1 MSIETPSKP
10 TKLCPTCGTR
20 VNEDA
25 LRCQVCGT
33 DLTNLGKSSLTA
45 KSLQSSRIPVITLNL
60 PLALGL
66 LALFIAIGASL
77 VYFAMRQPTAQAV
90 VPTETPTVTITPTAT
105 NTPTPITPTATNTL
119 EPSPT
124 PFTYKVALG
133 DSCSTIA
140 FRFGVSIQSIV
151 LLNELPAACDT
162 LFEGQTLLIPQP
174 TSTPTPL
181 PTATLSE
188 AEATDAACP
197 KIEYTVQDN
206 DTLSSIS
213 ANYAVPIAVL
223 KSYNGRVNDTVRSGE
238 ILIIPL
244 CERAATPGPSPTPTP
259 PPPYPAPNL
268 LLPAD
273 GAPFTAADDT
283 ITLQWAAVGTLRENE
298 AYAVTIV
305 DLTEGL
311 ERKLVEYVTDT
322 KFIVPLN
329 FRPSDNQ
336 IHIFRWS
343 ISTVRQTGTDND
355 GNPLWEPAGAAS
367 EQRVFGWSGTGA
379 APPPTSVP
387 SP

>member
-1 MSIETPSKP
+1 MSLETPSKP

-20 VNEDA
+20 VSEDA

-33 DLTNLGKSSLTA
+33 DLTNPGKSSPSA
-45 KSLQSSRIPVITLNL
+45 NSVHASRIPVITLNL

-90 VPTETPTVTITPTAT
+90 VPTDTPTVTITPTAS
-105 NTPTPITPTATNTL
+105 NTPTPITPTTTNTP

-133 DSCSTIA
+133 DTCSTIA

-213 ANYAVPIAVL
+213 ANYAVPIAAL

-305 DLTEGL
+305 DLTEGS

-322 KFIVPLN
+322 KFIVPLS
-329 FRPSDNQ
+329 FRPGDNRT
-336 IHIFRWS
+336 HIFRWS
-343 ISTVRQTGTDND
+343 ILTMRQTGTDND
-355 GNPLWEPAGAAS
+355 GNPIWEPAGAAS
-367 EQRVFGWSGTGA
+367 EQRVFGWTGTGA
-379 APPPTSVP
+379 APPPATTP

>member
-1 MSIETPSKP
+1 MSLETPSKP

-20 VNEDA
+20 VSEDA
-25 LRCQVCGT
+25 PRCQVCGT
-33 DLTNLGKSSLTA
+33 DLTNPAKSSKA
-45 KSLQSSRIPVITLNL
+45 ANSVQGSRIPVITVNL

-77 VYFAMRQPTAQAV
+77 VYFAMRQPAAQTIA
-90 VPTETPTVTITPTAT
+90 PTNTPTVTITPTAS
-105 NTPTPITPTATNTL
+105 NTPTPVTPTTTNTP

-133 DSCSTIA
+133 DTCSTIA

-162 LFEGQTLLIPQP
+162 LFESQSLLIPQP
-174 TSTPTPL
+174 TPTVTPL

-188 AEATDAACP
+188 AEATDIACP

-213 ANYAVPIAVL
+213 ANYAVPIVAL

-238 ILIIPL
+238 VLIIPL

-259 PPPYPAPNL
+259 PPPYPAANL

-273 GAPFTAADDT
+273 GAPFSAADST
-283 ITLQWAAVGTLRENE
+283 VTLQWAAVGALRENE
-298 AYAVTIV
+298 AYAVTV
-305 DLTEGL
+305 ADVTEGL

-322 KFIVPLN
+322 KFIIPTS
-329 FRPSDNQ
+329 FRPNDN
-336 IHIFRWS
+336 IAHIIRWS
-343 ISTVRQTGTDND
+343 ILPVRQTGTDDD
-355 GNPLWEPAGAAS
+355 GNPIWEPAGAVS
-367 EQRVFGWSGTGA
+367 DQRVFSWTGSGS
-379 APPPTSVP
+379 APPPVTTP
-387 SP
+387 AP